1 VEILKKVILLALTFI
16 FLLAFCGSVAAANNT
31 TICVSVAING
41 SESNGYSYEPS
52 ISSDGRYI
60 AFSSYA
66 SNLVAGDI
74 GHKDVFV
81 RDRLLNTTTLVS
93 VSSAGEQGNG
103 DSSQPSISADG
114 RYVAFTSY
122 ATNLV
127 TGDTNGVS
135 DIFVRDL
142 LLNITERVSVSSMGE
157 QSNGDSSSPSISG
170 DGRYV
175 AFSSGEARFSEARFE
190 SFNTERSSNSQ
201 HAGNLVPDDNNGFHD
216 IFVYD
221 RILKTIKRVSISST
235 GEQSNGDSYS
245 PSISGDGRYIAFSS
259 GANNLVTGDNNG
271 VDDIFVYD
279 QTLNT
284 IKRVSISTNGDEGNG
299 YSSKPSIS
307 ANGRYIAFSSYA
319 NNLVWGD
326 NNHRDDVFVH
336 DQISGITERVSVS
349 STGEEFNVDCGE
361 PSISGNGRYVAFSLQ
376 DIRPAGAPMGIDLP
390 PDYSY
395 FISQV

>member
-1 VEILKKVILLALTFI
+1 MGVEILEKVILLSFAFI

-41 SESNGYSYEPS
+41 SESNGYSYDPS
-52 ISSDGRYI
+52 ISSDGRYV

-93 VSSAGEQGNG
+93 VSSTGEQGNG
-103 DSSQPSISADG
+103 DSYEPSISADG
-114 RYVAFTSY
+114 RYVAFTSH

-135 DIFVRDL
+135 DVFVRDL

-157 QSNGDSSSPSISG
+157 QGNGDSSQPSISG

-201 HAGNLVPDDNNGFHD
+201 HAGNLV
-216 IFVYD
+216 
-221 RILKTIKRVSISST
+221 
-235 GEQSNGDSYS
+235 
-245 PSISGDGRYIAFSS
+245 
-259 GANNLVTGDNNG
+259 TGDNNG

-284 IKRVSISTNGDEGNG
+284 IKRVSISTNGDEGDG

-307 ANGRYIAFSSYA
+307 ANGRYIAFTSSA

-336 DQISGITERVSVS
+336 DQISGITERVSVL

-361 PSISGNGRYVAFSLQ
+361 PSISGDGRYVAFSLQ

-395 FISQV
+395 FISQVLVHDRISKTTRVVSISSTGDLGNGNSGGPSINADGTAVAFSSLGRQPGCK